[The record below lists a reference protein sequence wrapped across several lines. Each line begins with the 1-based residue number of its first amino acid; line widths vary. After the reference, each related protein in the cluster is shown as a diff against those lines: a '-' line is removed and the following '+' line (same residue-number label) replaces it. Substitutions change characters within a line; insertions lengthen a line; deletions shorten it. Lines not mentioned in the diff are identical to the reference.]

1 MTQTRPFAWRAF
13 AALGLTV
20 ALGLSMLVSVGASS
34 HREAPLIT
42 EDPVADNTDV
52 YAFVSPDKP
61 NTVTLISNWIPFEEP
76 AGGPNFYNFGE
87 DVLYEIN
94 IDNDGDAI
102 DDIVYEFRFRTH
114 IRNKDTFLYATGP
127 ITSINDPDFNI
138 RQTYTVTKVEDG
150 ERTVL
155 GRNLPSPPNKVG
167 RRLWKRYSTLA
178 NQGIHDLPGGRQ
190 VFAGQRDEA
199 FQFDIGAVFD
209 LGGLRPFNAAH
220 DIPLKPRA
228 GKNGTFGFNVHSI
241 ALQVPKHELRES
253 KGQPVIGVYST
264 TYRRKTRVLT
274 GNGGGGFNG
283 GFQRNSGP
291 WVQVSRLGQ
300 PLINEIVIPLRD
312 KNRFNNSEPRDDA
325 QFLDHVQNTALDNT
339 IAALYT
345 PGGGFTCF
353 PDVDGPRNDL
363 VEIFLTGI
371 EGLNQV
377 EGGTPSEMLRL
388 NTSIAP
394 TLPVRAQSR
403 AGLLGGD
410 ADGFPNGRRLIDDV
424 IDIELRAAAGAT
436 PLGDCNGESPNQD
449 LGDGA
454 NANEREQLDAFPYI
468 PGPYGGYQN
477 RHGLTDSIDTHEG
490 E

>member
-20 ALGLSMLVSVGASS
+20 ALGLSMLSSVGASS

-61 NTVTLISNWIPFEEP
+61 NTVTLISNWIPFQEP

-102 DDIVYEFRFRTH
+102 DDIVYQFRFRTH
-114 IRNKDTFLYATGP
+114 IRNKDTFLYGTGP
-127 ITSINDPDFNI
+127 ITSLNDPNFNI
-138 RQTYTVTKVEDG
+138 RQTYTVTKVKNG
-150 ERTVL
+150 RRKVL
-155 GRNLPSPPNKVG
+155 GRNLPSPPNNVG
-167 RRLWKRYSTLA
+167 PRTTDNYARLAQAGVRRLR
-178 NQGIHDLPGGRQ
+178 GGGK

-199 FQFDIGAVFD
+199 FPIDIGSFFD

-220 DIPLKPRA
+220 DIPLEAAA
-228 GKNGTFGFNVHSI
+228 GKNGTFGFNVNSI
-241 ALQVPKHELRES
+241 ALQVPKRELRES
-253 KGQPVIGVYST
+253 RRQPVIGVYST

-274 GNGGGGFNG
+274 GRGGGGFNG
-283 GFQRNSGP
+283 GFQRHNGP

-300 PLINEIVIPLRD
+300 PLVNELVIPLRD

-325 QFLDHVQNTALDNT
+325 QFLKYVRNTDLDNL
-339 IAALYT
+339 AAELYS

-377 EGGTPSEMLRL
+377 KGGRPSEMTRL

-394 TLPVRAQSR
+394 TLPVSAQSR

-410 ADGFPNGRRLIDDV
+410 LDGFPNGRRLIDDV
-424 IDIELRAAAGAT
+424 ADIELRAIAGAT

-454 NANEREQLDAFPYI
+454 NANEREQLDHFPYI
-468 PGPYGGYQN
+468 PNPYSGYQN
-477 RHGLTDSIDTHEG
+477 LHGQPDSINTREG